1 MIGSVPICCNCGPI
15 KSGNYSTDITHGSF
29 SRAATLHFEARS
41 SQTFSLLPFAK
52 LVLLKA
58 FFFFLTNKQ
67 FQETSVIS
75 WFLLAAH
82 QERRENAHG
91 KKTTFPA
98 CLSFCW
104 GVWLGGGLQEVKGGR
119 LVGNRSQT
127 FVMYW
132 YFSIAALTR
141 AYACTAGVA
150 VLCKRAQCESER
162 AAGRGE
168 GYKLLESGHFWSFP
182 WDTDSAAD
190 SRSAPTSPLSFAV
203 SWEFGQCL
211 CDPSLRLAGKRG

>member
-1 MIGSVPICCNCGPI
+1 M
-15 KSGNYSTDITHGSF
+15 
-29 SRAATLHFEARS
+29 
-41 SQTFSLLPFAK
+41 
-52 LVLLKA
+52 LLKA
-58 FFFFLTNKQ
+58 FFIFFTNKQ
-67 FQETSVIS
+67 FQETSAKPQCFPVICL
-75 WFLLAAH
+75 WFLSAAH

-91 KKTTFPA
+91 KKTFPA

-104 GVWLGGGLQEVKGGR
+104 GGLGWGGGLQEVKGGR

-127 FVMYW
+127 LVMYW

-141 AYACTAGVA
+141 AYACIAGVA
-150 VLCKRAQCESER
+150 VVCKRAQCESEW

-168 GYKLLESGHFWSFP
+168 GYKLLESGHFRSFP

-203 SWEFGQCL
+203 NWEFGQCL
-211 CDPSLRLAGKRG
+211 RDPSPRLAGKRG